1 MSCPDRQC
9 LWSFSEACSG
19 SVLPSCSVHALIAF
33 ATQVQI
39 EENLQIVVFVRLM
52 RVKCWYVWPWITFLC
67 LYIVTMYAHVSILGF
82 PEEFICWVVLLRRCC
97 CSVSVWEQL
106 CPLQA
111 LPTSSILRGSFMRHI
126 YKYSFIHSFVII
138 EKLLSS
144 FIFSVK
150 KYFQV
155 WSSYS
160 FLKVITV
167 TEYVKSWNLTGL
179 EDAIL
184 TWRMRYRPW
193 GCNTDHEDAI
203 QIMRMQNRPWECNTD
218 HEDAIQ
224 TMRMQYRPWGCE
236 FVRRSLRLRGTSVLK
251 RFLGPFFG
259 GFIVRTLHDSNLNW
273 ALSVSTGFSECVF
286 R

>member
-1 MSCPDRQC
+1 MSPSWVFPRS
-9 LWSFSEACSG
+9 L
-19 SVLPSCSVHALIAF
+19 SVG
-33 ATQVQI
+33 
-39 EENLQIVVFVRLM
+39 
-52 RVKCWYVWPWITFLC
+52 
-67 LYIVTMYAHVSILGF
+67 LYCCVGVA
-82 PEEFICWVVLLRRCC
+82 VVLACGSSCVHYRRC
-97 CSVSVWEQL
+97 QL
-106 CPLQA
+106 AVFCVEV
-111 LPTSSILRGSFMRHI
+111 FMRHI

-218 HEDAIQ
+218 HEDASSSAV
-224 TMRMQYRPWGCE
+224 P
-236 FVRRSLRLRGTSVLK
+236 
-251 RFLGPFFG
+251 
-259 GFIVRTLHDSNLNW
+259 
-273 ALSVSTGFSECVF
+273 SVSGEPLC
-286 R
+286 

>member
-1 MSCPDRQC
+1 
-9 LWSFSEACSG
+9 
-19 SVLPSCSVHALIAF
+19 
-33 ATQVQI
+33 
-39 EENLQIVVFVRLM
+39 M

-97 CSVSVWEQL
+97 CSVSVWEHL

-144 FIFSVK
+144 FTFSVK
-150 KYFQV
+150 KILSGLIILQFSQ
-155 WSSYS
+155 SHYS
-160 FLKVITV
+160 HRVCKI
-167 TEYVKSWNLTGL
+167 VKSDWLGGCDSDI
-179 EDAIL
+179 EDAIQ
-184 TWRMRYRPW
+184 TMRMQHRPW
-193 GCNTDHEDAI
+193 GCNTDHEDAK
-203 QIMRMQNRPWECNTD
+203 
-218 HEDAIQ
+218 Q

-259 GFIVRTLHDSNLNW
+259 
-273 ALSVSTGFSECVF
+273 VF
-286 R
+286 HCSHFTR